1 MFVRIADPTGRNV
14 GQEFVGVSFAPFDV
28 PQTCKALEEWK
39 KSASLFKVIKLDWR
53 LHFVQQVFEDYE
65 IMIRNWFAE
74 TKVVR
79 ARAQGETAKLCVV
92 ASVDAHDT
100 SEVAAELKA
109 LRSEL
114 AGLESV
120 RDGSKSE
127 VKARDEKVCE
137 LRDRI
142 NAIEAND
149 NLARALIYFVPA
161 ILDEPH
167 MRLVREA
174 HAFS

>member
-1 MFVRIADPTGRNV
+1 
-14 GQEFVGVSFAPFDV
+14 
-28 PQTCKALEEWK
+28 
-39 KSASLFKVIKLDWR
+39 
-53 LHFVQQVFEDYE
+53 
-65 IMIRNWFAE
+65 MIRNWFAE
-74 TKVVR
+74 TMVVR

-92 ASVDAHDT
+92 ASADAHDT